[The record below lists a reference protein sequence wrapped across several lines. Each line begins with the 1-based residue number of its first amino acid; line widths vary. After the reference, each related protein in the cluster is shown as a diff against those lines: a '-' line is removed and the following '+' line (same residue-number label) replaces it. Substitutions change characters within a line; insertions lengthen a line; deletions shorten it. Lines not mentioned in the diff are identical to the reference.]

1 MNIFYLDHNPK
12 VAAQA
17 MTDKHVVKMIL
28 ESAQLLSTAHRVL
41 DGEAEVQLS
50 KNGRRLTRYSHPTLD
65 DVLYKS
71 THINHPSGV
80 WARESKANYLWLYKH
95 FVELCLEYTARYH
108 KVHASFEKLNGVLS
122 TPPFNITNSPFTPI
136 KLAMPV
142 NYHLSDPV
150 ESYRYY
156 YESEKLHTNTDIIR
170 YKNILF
176 QEALYEAIN

>member
-1 MNIFYLDHNPK
+1 MNIFYLDHNPTT
-12 VAAQA
+12 AAKA

-41 DGEAEVQLS
+41 DGKTIVELS

-80 WARESKANYLWLYKH
+80 WVRESQENYLWLYKH
-95 FVELCLEYTARYH
+95 FVALCLEYTARYS
-108 KVHASFEKLNGVLS
+108 KVHASFTKLNSVLS
-122 TPPFNITNSPFTPI
+122 SPPFNIASSPFTPI

-142 NYHLSDPV
+142 PYHLPDPV

-156 YESEKLHTNTDIIR
+156 YESEKLHIDTDKLR

-176 QEALYEAIN
+176 QEAIYETIN

>member
-41 DGEAEVQLS
+41 DGEAVIELS
-50 KNGRRLTRYSHPTLD
+50 KNGRRLTRYSHTTLD

-80 WARESKANYLWLYKH
+80 WVRESQTNYMWLYEH
-95 FVELCLEYTARYH
+95 FIALCNEYTARYN
-108 KVHASFEKLNGVLS
+108 KVHASYTKLAHVLS
-122 TPPFNITNSPFTPI
+122 VPPFNIAGSPFTPI
-136 KLAMPV
+136 KLAMPTP
-142 NYHLSDPV
+142 YHLPDVV
-150 ESYRYY
+150 EAYRMY
-156 YESEKLHTNTDIIR
+156 YEAEKLSQPHDISR
-170 YKNILF
+170 YQKILF
-176 QEALYEAIN
+176 EGAVA